1 MRQEKRNASAD
12 RGDSW
17 MEVAREG
24 TGSPGLIRRDFA
36 EWAGDSAGAV
46 FSYRLEKS
54 DVYGI
59 FLYGSSFL
67 GGSSCE
73 AADDRENTVSGPSF
87 LK

>member
-1 MRQEKRNASAD
+1 M
-12 RGDSW
+12 
-17 MEVAREG
+17 AREG
-24 TGSPGLIRRDFA
+24 TGRPGLIRRDFA

>member
-1 MRQEKRNASAD
+1 MNVNMNESFFNFFRSLFEN
-12 RGDSW
+12 
-17 MEVAREG
+17 
-24 TGSPGLIRRDFA
+24 
-36 EWAGDSAGAV
+36 
-46 FSYRLEKS
+46 RLEKS

>member
-1 MRQEKRNASAD
+1 MLLQIAEIP
-12 RGDSW
+12 GCF
-17 MEVAREG
+17 EVAREG